1 MIKVLKVVS
10 LIALQVCLEN
20 KIHISI
26 SKKRIVKKLSS
37 FLFKPFHFRKQ
48 LYLRMK
54 SKISFKNDYSEGA
67 HPKVLEILQKTNLSQ
82 EPGYGADSIS
92 QKAKESIIQAIN
104 NPQAQVFF
112 VSGGTQA
119 NLLVISH
126 LLKPYESVIA
136 ADSGHIE
143 VHETGAI
150 ENTGHKINLIPN
162 INGKIKDTEIQK
174 IVDSHTDNH
183 MVKPAL
189 VYISQSTEF
198 GTVYSKTEL
207 QDIANCCKKNKLL
220 LFIDGARLATALT
233 SQSNDLTLQ
242 EIAKL
247 ADVFYIG
254 GTKNGA
260 LLGEAIVFQNEK
272 LAEGFDFNLKQKGAL
287 MAKGRLLGAQFLAL
301 FQDDLFF
308 ELGFHANKLASKI
321 ANTFKLNGCDFAT
334 EPISNQ
340 IFPILPIS
348 IAEKLME
355 KYDFYIWEKLEDQMV
370 TLRVVTSW
378 ATQESSVD
386 QFIKDISKNLG

>member
-1 MIKVLKVVS
+1 M
-10 LIALQVCLEN
+10 E
-20 KIHISI
+20 
-26 SKKRIVKKLSS
+26 
-37 FLFKPFHFRKQ
+37 
-48 LYLRMK
+48 

-67 HPKVLEILQKTNLSQ
+67 HPKVLELLQQTNLSQ

-92 QKAKESIIQAIN
+92 QKAKEYIIRATK
-104 NPQAQVFF
+104 NPDAQVFF

-162 INGKIKDTEIQK
+162 INGKIKGAEIQK
-174 IVDSHTDNH
+174 IVNNHTDNH
-183 MVKPAL
+183 MVKPAM

-198 GTVYSKTEL
+198 GTVYSKNEL
-207 QDIANCCKKNKLL
+207 QDIANCCKKNNLL

-260 LLGEAIVFQNEK
+260 LLGEAIVFQNK
-272 LAEGFDFNLKQKGAL
+272 RLAEGFDFTLKQKGAL

-321 ANTFKLNGCDFAT
+321 ANIFKQNGYDFAT
-334 EPISNQ
+334 EPVSNQ

-355 KYDFYIWEKLEDQMV
+355 KYDFYIWEKLEDNMV
-370 TLRVVTSW
+370 TLRIVTSW